1 MGVSELIAEIA
12 QERARLK
19 ALLDRLTPTQ
29 MSASG
34 AVGERS
40 VKDVLSHNALWHAHA
55 VTLLFRAE
63 RGQALHLSDDLSSDS
78 LNDALQADPRPL
90 ENVWADFEGA
100 HYQLVKRLTAWRDEA
115 ALFDAGRYPELRGR
129 PLAEVIRQYA
139 VVRSAQCRQ
148 LLEAWLAG
156 SPTAH

>member
-1 MGVSELIAEIA
+1 VGVSELIAEIA

-40 VKDVLSHNALWHAHA
+40 VKDVLSHIALWHAHA

-63 RGQALHLSDDLSSDS
+63 RGQALRLLDDLNSDS
-78 LNDALQADPRPL
+78 LQTDPRPL

-115 ALFDAGRYPELRGR
+115 ALFDAGRYPALRGR

>member
-1 MGVSELIAEIA
+1 VGVSELIAEIA

-29 MSASG
+29 MSTSG

-40 VKDVLSHNALWHAHA
+40 VKDVLSHIALWHAHA

-63 RGQALHLSDDLSSDS
+63 RGQALRLLDDLNSDS
-78 LNDALQADPRPL
+78 LQADPRPL

-115 ALFDAGRYPELRGR
+115 ALFDAGRYPALRGR